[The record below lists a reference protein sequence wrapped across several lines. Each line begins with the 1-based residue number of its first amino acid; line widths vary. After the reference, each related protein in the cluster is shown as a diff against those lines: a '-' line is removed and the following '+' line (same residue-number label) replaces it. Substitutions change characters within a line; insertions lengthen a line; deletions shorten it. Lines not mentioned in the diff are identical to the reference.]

1 MTKIGVVL
9 SGCGFLD
16 GAEIHEAV
24 LTLLAL
30 DRAGAQAVC
39 MAPALPQHSVVD
51 HATGRETGRETGE
64 TRSVLA
70 ESARI
75 ARGRVR
81 ALEDVHASELDG
93 IVLPG
98 GYGAAKNLCDFAWQG
113 SQAKVHPP
121 LAALLRELHAA
132 RKPIGAWCIAPA
144 VLAAIFRD
152 QGLRLTIG
160 CDPSTAA
167 ALQQMGAEPITKGV
181 AQACVDERHRIVT
194 VPAYMYDAHIHE
206 VARGIDEGVRELL
219 RLAALPRH

>member
-39 MAPALPQHSVVD
+39 MAPRLTQRSVVD
-51 HATGRETGRETGE
+51 HATGKETAE

-75 ARGRVR
+75 ARGSVR
-81 ALEDVHASELDG
+81 ALEEVRASELDG

-113 SQAKVHPP
+113 AQAQVHPP

-132 RKPIGAWCIAPA
+132 QKPIGAWCIAPA
-144 VLAAIFRD
+144 VLAAVFRD
-152 QGLRLTIG
+152 QGLQLTIG
-160 CDPSTAA
+160 CDPGTAA
-167 ALQQMGAEPITKGV
+167 VLQQMGAVPLTKAV
-181 AQACVDERHRIVT
+181 TEACVDERHRIVT
-194 VPAYMYDAHIHE
+194 VPAYMYDARIHE

-219 RLAALPRH
+219 RLAVLPRH